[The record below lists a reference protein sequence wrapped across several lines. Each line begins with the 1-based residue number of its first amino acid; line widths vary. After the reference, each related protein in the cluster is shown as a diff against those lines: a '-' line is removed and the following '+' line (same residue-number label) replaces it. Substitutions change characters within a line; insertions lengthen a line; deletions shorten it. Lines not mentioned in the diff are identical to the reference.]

1 MYNHLYQYLTENQIL
16 YPKQYG
22 FQMGHLTEHA
32 IIQLVDQILES
43 FEYSKYTLG
52 VFIDLSKTCDIID
65 HSTLLKKLEFYGV
78 TD

>member
-32 IIQLVDQILES
+32 IIQLVDQILEFLNTVS
-43 FEYSKYTLG
+43 ILW
-52 VFIDLSKTCDIID
+52 VF
-65 HSTLLKKLEFYGV
+65 LLTYLKPLI
-78 TD
+78 